1 MLMRKLTEGEERL
14 LKKFVT
20 NLYGPVYFIHSLPEF
35 IIPPINSKV
44 SRKDTSWRL
53 NILESLTSGDLDI
66 NDFLT
71 TSEIPMDVAIQKA
84 KAFHEKWV
92 EKFGHSSI
100 AEQNLMHLCIEDT
113 SRYLSGDI
121 ELMNKRPSFI
131 EWSQRYQ
138 RPTRDRFIIPPE
150 LEDYPDLKEKFIKV
164 WNISFDAYEALIS
177 ELTEFLKSAVERNE
191 HESDKAYI
199 NRISKIAFEDARYAL
214 LLSAKTSFAV
224 ALNALDLQDI
234 IRKLQSH
241 GTKEAEV
248 LAENIINE
256 AEKIAPNMMRHLSP
270 SKYQLAV
277 SRDMEKIA
285 KGYNFNNDPET
296 SDVELIDYTGKN
308 GEMTFLDILSM
319 HILFS
324 YTGKPIDGIIK
335 TVKALSR
342 EEKASI
348 VESAASKL
356 DQFDHLIEPFRAVR
370 YKFQLKI
377 SEAAWHQLLRH
388 RMINFNAY
396 KPTIENGYTV
406 PPNVEK
412 AGCVDVLKRA
422 IDESEKLYMELSEKL
437 PNVCPY
443 IVTNAHRRIVL
454 MDTDLWAFD
463 HFANLRCTPE
473 AQWDIRNI
481 SYKML
486 DLIKEKTPEVS
497 KFLAR
502 RKQS

>member
-71 TSEIPMDVAIQKA
+71 TSEIPMDVAIKKA

-150 LEDYPDLKEKFIKV
+150 LDDYPDLKGKFIKV
-164 WNISFDAYEALIS
+164 WNISFDAYETLVA

-241 GTKEAEV
+241 GTKEAEI

-256 AEKIAPNMMRHLSP
+256 AEKIAPSMMRHLSP

-277 SRDMEKIA
+277 NKDMEKIA
-285 KGYNFNNDPET
+285 KGYNFNDNSET

-308 GEMTFLDILSM
+308 GEMTFLDILTM

-342 EEKASI
+342 EEKAYI
-348 VESAASKL
+348 VESAASKM

-370 YKFQLKI
+370 YKFQLKV

-396 KPTIENGYTV
+396 KPTVENGYTV

-412 AGCVDVLKRA
+412 AGCVDVLKKA

-437 PNVCPY
+437 PNVCHY
-443 IVTNAHRRIVL
+443 VVTNAHRRIVL
-454 MDTDLWAFD
+454 MDADLWAFD

-473 AQWDIRNI
+473 AQWDIRSI

-486 DLIKEKTPEVS
+486 DLIKEQTPEVS